1 MSEIPAPGGATPRR
15 KARATG
21 FRRVKVARAFE
32 DIARQIR
39 EEFVSGGLR
48 PGDRLPAERELAQ
61 QFGVSRNTLREALR
75 SLELAGLIVLRK
87 GATGGAFVRDSN
99 GDTVVASIKDMVSLG
114 GVTTEQITE
123 ARIHFESAIIR
134 VACERHTPAD
144 VKKLHANLAVATEA
158 MRRKDFFARAEAH
171 LEFHILLAQAARNPI
186 MEAVMQ
192 ALIDVMR
199 QFIHTLG
206 AQQINEYILPSRRR
220 FMVHFEARNGDA
232 ACAEMER
239 HLRRVNRN
247 YLERLGKHAARPA

>member
-1 MSEIPAPGGATPRR
+1 MSEIPAAGGATSRR
-15 KARATG
+15 KARAPG

-39 EEFVSGGLR
+39 EEFVKRRAAARGSPAGGTGACAAVR
-48 PGDRLPAERELAQ
+48 RVAQ
-61 QFGVSRNTLREALR
+61 TLREALR

-99 GDTVVASIKDMVSLG
+99 GDIVVASIKDMVSLG

-220 FMVHFEARNGDA
+220 FMVHFEARNAEA

-239 HLRRVNRN
+239 HLRRVNKN
-247 YLERLGKHAARPA
+247 YLERLGRHAARPA